1 MNEKLNNSQEYPTV
15 NRKYKDRLFRLVF
28 SRKEDLLSLYNAING
43 TEYSNPEDLEVTTL
57 ENALYLSMKNDLGF
71 LVSVVLNLYEHQS
84 TFNPN
89 MPTRALLYFARMYED
104 HIAKHEINIYSS
116 TPKKLPFPQH
126 IVFYN
131 GTKDEPDRTVL
142 KLSDLFE
149 TPPTEM
155 TPCLECTSTMLNI
168 NYGHNRELME
178 KCQRLKEYAV
188 FVDTVRRN
196 LNSGLELK
204 QAVSFAVDECTAQ
217 GILEDIL
224 TSQKAEV
231 IQVVLE
237 TFDQEKYE
245 KAMKQEG
252 YEDGYNAGRNAGKIE
267 GYNDGCEEGLRQ
279 LISTLTDIQQK
290 YDIPQNE
297 IISEIMAKYDLTEA
311 EVLEKLQKYR
321 T

>member
-1 MNEKLNNSQEYPTV
+1 MNEKSNNSQEYPTV

-28 SRKEDLLSLYNAING
+28 SKKEDLLSLYNAI
-43 TEYSNPEDLEVTTL
+43 TV
-57 ENALYLSMKNDLGF
+57 
-71 LVSVVLNLYEHQS
+71 QS

-217 GILEDIL
+217 GILED
-224 TSQKAEV
+224 
-231 IQVVLE
+231 
-237 TFDQEKYE
+237 
-245 KAMKQEG
+245 
-252 YEDGYNAGRNAGKIE
+252 
-267 GYNDGCEEGLRQ
+267 
-279 LISTLTDIQQK
+279 STLTDIQQK

>member
-1 MNEKLNNSQEYPTV
+1 
-15 NRKYKDRLFRLVF
+15 
-28 SRKEDLLSLYNAING
+28 
-43 TEYSNPEDLEVTTL
+43 
-57 ENALYLSMKNDLGF
+57 
-71 LVSVVLNLYEHQS
+71 
-84 TFNPN
+84 

-116 TPKKLPFPQH
+116 TPKNLPFPQH

-131 GTKDEPDRTVL
+131 GTQDEPDRTVL
-142 KLSDLFE
+142 NLSDLFE

-217 GILEDIL
+217 GILED
-224 TSQKAEV
+224 
-231 IQVVLE
+231 
-237 TFDQEKYE
+237 
-245 KAMKQEG
+245 
-252 YEDGYNAGRNAGKIE
+252 
-267 GYNDGCEEGLRQ
+267 
-279 LISTLTDIQQK
+279 STLTDIQQK